1 MGYEKNKMIEYQDR
15 GYGHSEKY
23 FCADCFGDKFL
34 KRYIH
39 RYGNKGQCSFC
50 KNSSGRAVER
60 NVVPV
65 DEIMEIISKVIHRD
79 YKPALG
85 WAIYDP
91 EEERYLEA
99 VLDPYEFVRDELN
112 QYMECENDEVLD
124 EIMDTLQCEDRIS
137 TKEWRTKQDETDM
150 KEWEKFCKLVRNSA
164 LSAEQIVTECGRE
177 RASENL
183 QEMKA
188 CMDKI
193 YIYMRELQL
202 IRKIRPSQKIIRCV
216 THIEKDFLQKY
227 DIPVIP
233 ATLIGTAPPFL
244 TNDNRMSEKGD
255 MMFYG
260 SFEEEV
266 ALKEIGVENGQLV
279 TIGRFHTNKEIG
291 VLDLTKFTDCEL
303 RSIFDVENSD
313 KRSMWFFV
321 KNFIQSISGEKDET
335 EKDFYKPTQVF
346 TKYVQRKTGLQGIVY
361 HSAKFSIQEK
371 NGIPQYRKNVV
382 LFVENRD
389 CLEEGD
395 MTDKHRMQLI
405 MEPEPKQ
412 YVYKEEQIGCQDRE
426 RIQITMLR

>member
-23 FCADCFGDKFL
+23 FCTDCFGDKFL
-34 KRYIH
+34 KRYIR
-39 RYGNKGQCSFC
+39 RYGSKGQCSFC

-91 EEERYLEA
+91 EEERYLES
-99 VLDPYEFVRDELN
+99 VLDPYDFVRDELN

-183 QEMKA
+183 QE
-188 CMDKI
+188 I
-193 YIYMRELQL
+193 
-202 IRKIRPSQKIIRCV
+202 
-216 THIEKDFLQKY
+216 
-227 DIPVIP
+227 
-233 ATLIGTAPPFL
+233 
-244 TNDNRMSEKGD
+244 
-255 MMFYG
+255 
-260 SFEEEV
+260 
-266 ALKEIGVENGQLV
+266 

-291 VLDLTKFTDCEL
+291 VLDLTEFTDCEL

-412 YVYKEEQIGCQDRE
+412 YLYKEE
-426 RIQITMLR
+426 

>member
-23 FCADCFGDKFL
+23 FCTDCFGDKFL
-34 KRYIH
+34 KRYIR
-39 RYGNKGQCSFC
+39 RYGSKGQCSFC

-91 EEERYLEA
+91 EEERYLES
-99 VLDPYEFVRDELN
+99 VLDPYDFVRDELN

-137 TKEWRTKQDETDM
+137 TKEWRTKQGETDM

-183 QEMKA
+183 QE
-188 CMDKI
+188 I
-193 YIYMRELQL
+193 
-202 IRKIRPSQKIIRCV
+202 
-216 THIEKDFLQKY
+216 
-227 DIPVIP
+227 
-233 ATLIGTAPPFL
+233 
-244 TNDNRMSEKGD
+244 
-255 MMFYG
+255 
-260 SFEEEV
+260 
-266 ALKEIGVENGQLV
+266 

-291 VLDLTKFTDCEL
+291 VLDLTEFTDCEL

-313 KRSMWFFV
+313 KQSMFKEKQDYRESFITVQNFLFKKKMVYRSIGKMWC
-321 KNFIQSISGEKDET
+321 
-335 EKDFYKPTQVF
+335 Y
-346 TKYVQRKTGLQGIVY
+346 L
-361 HSAKFSIQEK
+361 
-371 NGIPQYRKNVV
+371 
-382 LFVENRD
+382 
-389 CLEEGD
+389 
-395 MTDKHRMQLI
+395 
-405 MEPEPKQ
+405 
-412 YVYKEEQIGCQDRE
+412 
-426 RIQITMLR
+426 